1 MILTFLTTAWSK
13 VWGYVVAG
21 GAVVALL
28 AGIYLKGR
36 EDAKASIE
44 VKQVTKNLNDLQE
57 ANKIDETIRNLP
69 DADVDARLS
78 KWMRHD

>member
-1 MILTFLTTAWSK
+1 MIALLSGLWSK

-21 GAVVALL
+21 GAVLALL

-44 VKQVTKNLNDLQE
+44 TKQVKKDLSDLKE
-57 ANKIDETIRNLP
+57 ANKIDETVRSLP
-69 DADVDARLS
+69 ESDVDAKLS
-78 KWMRHD
+78 KWMRDK

>member
-1 MILTFLTTAWSK
+1 VITLLSGLWSK

-21 GAVVALL
+21 GAVLALL

-44 VKQVTKNLNDLQE
+44 IKQVKKDLSDLKE
-57 ANKIDETIRNLP
+57 ANKIDENVRSLSES
-69 DADVDARLS
+69 DVDAELS
-78 KWMRHD
+78 KWMRDK